1 MKAFPHIAKAHILD
15 GNQIIAEEITSGGME
30 LRDYFA
36 ARAMVALV
44 PIYREM
50 FMDNIFEDWYGDA
63 VSDMVTGAYEIADAM
78 MKEREGK

>member
-1 MKAFPHIAKAHILD
+1 MKAFPSVD
-15 GNQIIAEEITSGGME
+15 GTIEETGMN

-36 ARAMVALV
+36 SKAMVALV

-78 MKEREGK
+78 MKEREVK